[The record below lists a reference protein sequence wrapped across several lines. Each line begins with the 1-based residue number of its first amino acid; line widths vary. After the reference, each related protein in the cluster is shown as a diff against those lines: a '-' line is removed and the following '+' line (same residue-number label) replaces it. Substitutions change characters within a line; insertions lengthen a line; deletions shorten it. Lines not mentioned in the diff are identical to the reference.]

1 MDRPSGN
8 PRNVIER
15 RTAGGEQLKQTK
27 QPAAAEPPEHQK
39 EEDNNMYKVI
49 DKHDNEN
56 VIFETREEAEGMI
69 RVMVKW
75 RNATKKAAEP
85 RDSRKNYIIVEQ

>member
-1 MDRPSGN
+1 
-8 PRNVIER
+8 
-15 RTAGGEQLKQTK
+15 
-27 QPAAAEPPEHQK
+27 
-39 EEDNNMYKVI
+39 MYKVI

-75 RNATKKAAEP
+75 RNAKKKVTEP
-85 RDSRKNYIIVEQ
+85 RDSKKNYIIVEQ

>member
-1 MDRPSGN
+1 MGGNKFRLLLYESSGN
-8 PRNVIER
+8 SI
-15 RTAGGEQLKQTK
+15 KQTE

-75 RNATKKAAEP
+75 RNAKKKVTEP

>member
-1 MDRPSGN
+1 
-8 PRNVIER
+8 
-15 RTAGGEQLKQTK
+15 
-27 QPAAAEPPEHQK
+27 
-39 EEDNNMYKVI
+39 MYKVI
-49 DKHDNEN
+49 DKHDDEN